1 MSQKAVVTCGV
12 LTVGVGSL
20 NSVAK
25 QKELPSARFLIGAG
39 VAFTLLSFLAEAE
52 PEVAQALA
60 VAVLVTVLLGEGDGV
75 LSYLNQRGELDTS
88 KKQPARRFTP
98 PQTPASP
105 VAVNRQAQGRRTV
118 VTSPQS
124 IVIPGIPGNL
134 AN

>member
-98 PQTPASP
+98 PQTPPSP

-124 IVIPGIPGNL
+124 IVIPGVPGNL